1 MPIFRRSFFFGREDG
16 QTPSWGTDLQR
27 SRLRPCTR
35 GRQLFL
41 QVRDDVTQVLGG
53 TKVVKWSTLPTTNI
67 APKNGGF
74 Q

>member
-1 MPIFRRSFFFGREDG
+1 MPNFCRSFFGREDG
-16 QTPSWGTDLQR
+16 QRPAEGTELQR
-27 SRLRPCTR
+27 SRLRPCTS

-41 QVRDDVTQVLGG
+41 QVRDDVAQVLGG
-53 TKVVKWSTLPTTNI
+53 TNVMKWSTLPTTNI